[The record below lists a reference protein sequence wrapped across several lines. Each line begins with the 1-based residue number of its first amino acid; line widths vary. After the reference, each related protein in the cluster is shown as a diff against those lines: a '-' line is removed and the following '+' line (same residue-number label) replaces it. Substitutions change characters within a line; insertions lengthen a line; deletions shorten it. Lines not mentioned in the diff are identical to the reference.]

1 MFVHDSTA
9 ELWSDS
15 TVKCVVVPHDHQ
27 LEVEL
32 RNADGSAFLRKTV
45 QTRQAAMNEAEY
57 LRLLLCSSGRSAPNR
72 RLKPFA
78 LVIEDDRDDFDAL
91 DALLGGLRA
100 SGMRALGCRSGAEGL
115 CLGRDL
121 APDLIVVDYGL
132 PDFTGAEVCRR
143 LRELPET
150 AATPVIA
157 VIASPEAL
165 RVQGCTA
172 DAMLTK
178 PCPIDTLVAAARLC
192 MRHLACDMDVPS

>member
-1 MFVHDSTA
+1 MFVHDSDA

-57 LRLLLCSSGRSAPNR
+57 LRLLLSSSGRPATSR
-72 RLKPFA
+72 GLKPFA
-78 LVIEDDRDDFDAL
+78 LVIEDDRDDCDAL

-100 SGMRALGCRSGAEGL
+100 SGIRALGCRSGAEGL

-121 APDLIVVDYGL
+121 APDIIVVDDGL
-132 PDFTGAEVCRR
+132 PDFTGADVCHR
-143 LRELPET
+143 LREIPEI
-150 AATPVIA
+150 AGTPIIA
-157 VIASPEAL
+157 VTASPEAL
-165 RVQGCTA
+165 RVEGCTA
-172 DAMLTK
+172 DAVLTK
-178 PCPIDTLVAAARLC
+178 PCPIDTLVAAARLFV
-192 MRHLACDMDVPS
+192 RHLACDMDVPS

>member
-1 MFVHDSTA
+1 MFVNDSTA

-57 LRLLLCSSGRSAPNR
+57 LRLLLSSYGRSAPSR
-72 RLKPFA
+72 GLKPFA

-91 DALLGGLRA
+91 LDGLRA

-121 APDLIVVDYGL
+121 APDLIVVDDGL
-132 PDFTGAEVCRR
+132 PDFTGADVCYR
-143 LRELPET
+143 LREIPET
-150 AATPVIA
+150 AGTPIIA
-157 VIASPEAL
+157 VTASPEAL

-178 PCPIDTLVAAARLC
+178 PCPIDTLVAAARLFV
-192 MRHLACDMDVPS
+192 RHLACDMDAPS

>member
-57 LRLLLCSSGRSAPNR
+57 LRLLLSSSARSAPSR
-72 RLKPFA
+72 GLKPFA
-78 LVIEDDRDDFDAL
+78 LVIEDDRDDFH
-91 DALLGGLRA
+91 ALLEGLRA

-132 PDFTGAEVCRR
+132 PDFTGAEVCHR
-143 LRELPET
+143 LRETPET
-150 AATPVIA
+150 AGTPILA
-157 VIASPEAL
+157 VTASPEAFSVEG
-165 RVQGCTA
+165 RTA
-172 DAMLTK
+172 DAVLTK
-178 PCPIDTLVAAARLC
+178 PCPIDTLVAAARLLV
-192 MRHLACDMDVPS
+192 RHLPGDTDVAS

>member
-1 MFVHDSTA
+1 MCFVERRGPMFVHDSMA

-57 LRLLLCSSGRSAPNR
+57 LRLLLCSSGRPAPSR

-91 DALLGGLRA
+91 DVLLEGLRV

-115 CLGRDL
+115 GLGPAL
-121 APDLIVVDYGL
+121 APDLTVVHQ
-132 PDFTGAEVCRR
+132 R
-143 LRELPET
+143 L
-150 AATPVIA
+150 
-157 VIASPEAL
+157 
-165 RVQGCTA
+165 
-172 DAMLTK
+172 
-178 PCPIDTLVAAARLC
+178 
-192 MRHLACDMDVPS
+192 